1 MIQDTEARAQASRS
15 KARVLLVDDDPVQLK
30 LSRLRLEEAGY
41 RVVTAGNADEAL
53 EKTHEEPPDA
63 ILSDVWMGEVDG
75 FNLCRK
81 VRENPRFANVPVIL
95 LSAHCDDARD
105 RELSAR
111 VGATQ
116 LVARTSD
123 FDAELAALETTLNQA
138 APVAC
143 EASGAALYE
152 QMLRRNA
159 SQITRLIG
167 QVQSAENR
175 YRMLFEHASDA
186 IALLTS
192 DGVILE
198 ANRRWQTLV
207 GVPAE
212 RCVGRHIAEFAAP
225 GHAASG
231 LTEFRRVLAGGGGST
246 ATIALKRANGDT
258 LLMEFAL
265 STVEIAGEPTVLSI
279 GRDVTLERL
288 AREKLAAA
296 EARYRSLV
304 ERIPDVIWTATPEG
318 KIVFATPNLARV
330 MGYTPEELDAQS
342 MAQRQQMVHPD
353 ERQMF
358 GAALAAFR
366 EDGRPFDIEYRILR
380 RDGRY
385 TWVRNRIIGWHE
397 QGGVR
402 LVEGIMSDIN
412 DRKLLELS
420 LRQAQKM
427 EAIGQLTGGIAHDF
441 NNILAA
447 ILTNS
452 HLLMESLAGDARH
465 ADANE
470 IREAAE
476 RAAALTRQLLA
487 FSRRQVLE
495 PTIVDLNLAL
505 DGVKRMLCRVIGED
519 IALTL
524 VPAPELGAVRVDLGQ
539 LEQVIMNLAVNA
551 RDAMPAGGRL
561 TLETANVDLLEEYD
575 ATEGRVPAGQ
585 YVMLAVSDTGCGMD
599 AATRSH
605 IFEPFF
611 TTKEVG
617 KGTGLGLSTCYGIVK
632 QSGGHIWVYSEVG
645 RGSVFKIYL
654 PRLEGASVQARPSS
668 FARAPKLTGS
678 ETILL
683 VEDDERVRS
692 SVTRV
697 LKHGGFR
704 LLVARDGEDAVSLAR
719 AHVGKVDLLLTD
731 VVMPGRSGP
740 ELAAA
745 IRDEIG
751 CKVLFMSGYSD
762 HAALRGGDLSL
773 AAGFI
778 QKPFSPDQLIRK
790 AREVLDA

>member
-1 MIQDTEARAQASRS
+1 MIQDTEARPQALRSRPQ
-15 KARVLLVDDDPVQLK
+15 VLLVDDDPIQLK

-53 EKTHEEPPDA
+53 EKTHAEPPDA

-95 LSAHCDDARD
+95 LSAHCDDAKD

-116 LVARTSD
+116 LVARTPD

-143 EASGAALYE
+143 EASGTALYE

-175 YRMLFEHASDA
+175 YRMLFEHASDP
-186 IALLTS
+186 IALLTP

-198 ANRRWQTLV
+198 ANRRCQTLV

-212 RCVGRHIAEFAAP
+212 RFVGRHLAEFAAP

-231 LTEFRRVLAGGGGST
+231 LAEFRRVLAGGGGRT
-246 ATIALKRANGDT
+246 ATIALQNANGDK

-265 STVEIAGEPTVLSI
+265 STLEIAGEPTVLSI

-288 AREKLAAA
+288 AREELAAA

-318 KIVFATPNLARV
+318 RIVFATPNLARV

-342 MAQRQQMVHPD
+342 IAQREQIVHPD

-358 GAALAAFR
+358 RDALAAFR
-366 EDGRPFDIEYRILR
+366 EHGRPFDIEYRILR
-380 RDGRY
+380 RDDRY
-385 TWVRNRIIGWHE
+385 TWVRNRIIGWRE
-397 QGGVR
+397 QDGVR

-420 LRQAQKM
+420 LHQAQKM

-452 HLLMESLAGDARH
+452 HLLMESLEGDARH

-495 PTIVDLNLAL
+495 PIVVDLNHAL

-524 VPAPELGAVRVDLGQ
+524 VPAPDLGAVRVDLGQ

-575 ATEGRVPAGQ
+575 ANEGRVPAGQ

-599 AATRSH
+599 AGTRSR

-645 RGSVFKIYL
+645 HGSVFKIYL
-654 PRLEGASVQARPSS
+654 PRVEGASVQARPSCLP
-668 FARAPKLTGS
+668 RAPKLTGS

-697 LKHGGFR
+697 LKQGGFR

-740 ELAAA
+740 ELAAT